1 MMSRRQS
8 IVLATVTVVLLIG
21 LGAWLVWPESAVTL
35 ENATK
40 IRPGMRLTEVEEILG
55 GPACDDRWGPA
66 SGQLEDGT
74 VEWEEWRTLSLRV
87 FVTFRNGQ
95 VRDVAVRN
103 YSALSITEKL
113 LRWWNRL

>member
-1 MMSRRQS
+1 MLCCRLPCPRPQSYLVRIRNTRLELMMSRRQS

-74 VEWEEWRTLSLRV
+74 VDWKEWRTLSLRV
-87 FVTFRNGQ
+87 FVTF
-95 VRDVAVRN
+95 
-103 YSALSITEKL
+103 
-113 LRWWNRL
+113 